1 MVTRHSNVSSASPAP
16 ASTAAQQRQLDVQR
30 RAELL
35 QATQRRESARAQQ
48 MIDEFVVKAKASG
61 PSPVTLDARTVNGRV
76 VKTGVTGWYLRRDHT
91 VAIGTDGGYYIL
103 SAVDAPGL
111 PWRPAKVTP
120 TEPPLVVGR
129 GGKDGESGDLKDFL
143 ARALSGQVG

>member
-1 MVTRHSNVSSASPAP
+1 MQ
-16 ASTAAQQRQLDVQR
+16 AA
-30 RAELL
+30 
-35 QATQRRESARAQQ
+35 QRRESQRAQQ
-48 MIDEFVVKAKASG
+48 MIDEFIAQAESAG

-103 SAVDAPGL
+103 TAVDAPTL